1 MKKLDEEEE
10 DVDKEFKASVDPL
23 ELASLPNKFEKNKKF
38 QGLGGVR
45 NREDTA
51 KYLLNLDVNSEHFD
65 PKSRAMKNYDDA
77 DRQLDNLDMVGERD
91 DFINQDKFAKDLSLW
106 TNLQ

>member
-23 ELASLPNKFEKNKKF
+23 ELASLPNKFEENRKF

-51 KYLLNLDVNSEHFD
+51 KYLLNLDVNSDHFD
-65 PKSRAMKNYDDA
+65 PKSRAMKNYDDP
-77 DRQLDNLDMVGERD
+77 DRQLDNLDMVG
-91 DFINQDKFAKDLSLW
+91 
-106 TNLQ
+106 